1 MSTYTDRYTARVATM
16 DRGTLVRRAE
26 ELRAEQ
32 VQRLFSALS
41 RRIRAAFASRGPA
54 PEKVFIPRSPSSAIF

>member
-1 MSTYTDRYTARVATM
+1 M
-16 DRGTLVRRAE
+16 DRGSLVRRAE

-41 RRIRAAFASRGPA
+41 RRIRAVFASRGPA

>member
-1 MSTYTDRYTARVATM
+1 MSSYESRYTAHVATM

-32 VQRLFSALS
+32 VHHLFSALS
-41 RRIRAAFASRGPA
+41 RRIRAAFAGRGQA
-54 PEKVFIPRSPSSAIF
+54 TEKVFIPRSPSSAIF